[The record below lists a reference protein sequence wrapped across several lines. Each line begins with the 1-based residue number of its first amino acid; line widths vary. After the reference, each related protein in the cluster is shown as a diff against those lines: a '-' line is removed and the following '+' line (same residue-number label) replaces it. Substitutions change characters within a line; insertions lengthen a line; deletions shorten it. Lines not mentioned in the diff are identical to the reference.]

1 MISKEHLEKYK
12 QIYKNRFGK
21 ELSNQEALEQA
32 TKLLRL
38 IEIIYHPM
46 TQKELDMVNRRRE
59 ELGV

>member
-46 TQKELDMVNRRRE
+46 TQEELDMVNRRRQ
-59 ELGV
+59 ELG